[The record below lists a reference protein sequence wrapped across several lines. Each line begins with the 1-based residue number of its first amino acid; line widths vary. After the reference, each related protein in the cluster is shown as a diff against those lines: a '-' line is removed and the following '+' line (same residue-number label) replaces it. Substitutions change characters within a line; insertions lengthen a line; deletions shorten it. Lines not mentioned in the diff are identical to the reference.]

1 VWIARPSV
9 RIRIRALFKESCVIV
24 GIGVDIVEISR
35 LRATLDRHRDSFLRR
50 VFTPAEQEFCAA
62 HRDPV
67 PHYAVR
73 FAAKE
78 ALFKAIGTG
87 WAKGVSWIDVE
98 VLRSGAGAPTIV
110 LSGEAK
116 KFAQQLGA
124 QTVHV
129 SLSHAV
135 ENAIAVVILEG

>member
-1 VWIARPSV
+1 M
-9 RIRIRALFKESCVIV
+9 IV
-24 GIGVDIVEISR
+24 GIGIDIVEIKR
-35 LRATLDRHRDSFLRR
+35 LRATLERQRDRFLRR
-50 VFTPAEQEFCAA
+50 VFTSAEREYCDA

-87 WAKGVSWIDVE
+87 WAKGVSWLDVE
-98 VLRSGAGAPTIV
+98 VVRGREGPPTIA

-116 KFAQQLGA
+116 KVSDLMAVQSLL
-124 QTVHV
+124 V
-129 SLSHAV
+129 SLSHSV
-135 ENAIAVVILEG
+135 ESAAAIVILEK

>member
-1 VWIARPSV
+1 M
-9 RIRIRALFKESCVIV
+9 IV

-35 LRATLDRHRDSFLRR
+35 LRATLDRQKDRFLRR
-50 VFTPAEQEFCAA
+50 VFTPAEQEYCAG

-98 VLRSGAGAPTIV
+98 VLRRGEGPPAMV
-110 LSGEAK
+110 LSGQAEKIAH
-116 KFAQQLGA
+116 QLGTQA
-124 QTVHV
+124 VHV

-135 ENAIAVVILEG
+135 ENAVAVVILER

>member
-1 VWIARPSV
+1 MLTDGPG
-9 RIRIRALFKESCVIV
+9 KEMTVIL
-24 GIGVDIVEISR
+24 GIGVDIVEINR
-35 LRATLDRHRDSFLRR
+35 LRATLERQKERFVRR
-50 VFTPAEQEFCAA
+50 VFTQAEQDYCAA

-87 WAKGVSWIDVE
+87 WAKGVSWLDVE
-98 VLRSGAGAPTIV
+98 ILRRSDGPPSLT
-110 LSGEAK
+110 LSGEA
-116 KFAQQLGA
+116 GRISRSMGT

-135 ENAIAVVILEG
+135 ENAVAIVILEK